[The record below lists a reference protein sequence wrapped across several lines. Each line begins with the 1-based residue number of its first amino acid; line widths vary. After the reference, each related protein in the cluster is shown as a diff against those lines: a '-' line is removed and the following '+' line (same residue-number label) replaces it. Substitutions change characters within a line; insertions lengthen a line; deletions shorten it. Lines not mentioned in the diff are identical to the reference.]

1 MKVTIIGTTSYKDKM
16 LVHKKQL
23 EDAGIEV
30 KIPAFDDHPD
40 LDDYGVCK
48 YNRELIECA
57 DEVHIFWDQRSLG
70 TVFDFGMCFALRKKT
85 QIIYLEK
92 KTFKGV
98 MEKYTAD
105 INKNNVRH
113 CIWTESGEI

>member
-1 MKVTIIGTTSYKDKM
+1 MKITIIGTTSYKSKM
-16 LVHKKQL
+16 IIYKESMKKDGH
-23 EDAGIEV
+23 EI

-40 LDDYGVCK
+40 LDDYGVCM
-48 YNRELIECA
+48 YNRDLIEWA

-85 QIIYLEK
+85 KIVYLEK

-98 MEKYTAD
+98 MEKYSAD
-105 INKNNVRH
+105 NKHQRR
-113 CIWTESGEI
+113 